1 MNSIPSSELRR
12 TLIFGNGGS
21 GKTWLARKLGDLL
34 QHAPIHLDDLRW
46 EPGNYGIPRNN
57 QLVANEVAE
66 AGKADSWLM
75 EGVYGWLANVV
86 LHRATT
92 LIWIDLP
99 ENECIANVKERGI
112 QGGGSEEAF
121 QELLKWIAEYR
132 LRNNS
137 SCFAAH
143 SQLFEAFV
151 GPKFLLKS
159 RHEIGTFL
167 DNVSQNS

>member
-1 MNSIPSSELRR
+1 M
-12 TLIFGNGGS
+12 
-21 GKTWLARKLGDLL
+21 
-34 QHAPIHLDDLRW
+34 QCAPIHLDDLRW
-46 EPGNYGIPRNN
+46 EPGNYGIARNN

-86 LHRATT
+86 LHQATT

-99 ENECIANVKERGI
+99 EEECIANVKERGI
-112 QGGGSEEAF
+112 QGGGSVEEF

-137 SCFAAH
+137 SCFLAH
-143 SQLFEAFV
+143 SQLFEAFA
-151 GPKFLLKS
+151 GSKFLLKS
-159 RHEIGTFL
+159 RTEIGAYL
-167 DNVSQNS
+167 DNVSRNPNFSTETG

>member
-1 MNSIPSSELRR
+1 MHRS
-12 TLIFGNGGS
+12 
-21 GKTWLARKLGDLL
+21 
-34 QHAPIHLDDLRW
+34 PIHLDDLRW
-46 EPGNYGIPRNN
+46 EPGNYGIARNN

-99 ENECIANVKERGI
+99 EEECIANVNDRGI
-112 QGGGSEEAF
+112 QGGGSDEAF
-121 QELLKWIAEYR
+121 QELITWIAEYR
-132 LRNNS
+132 LRNNL

-143 SQLFEAFV
+143 SKLFEAFT
-151 GPKFLLKS
+151 GSKFLLKS
-159 RHEIGTFL
+159 RSVISAYL
-167 DNVSQNS
+167 YNLSQVS